1 MKRTTI
7 LLASAL
13 LVGTC
18 AVQVLAKSAAKPAS
32 AKSDAETAA
41 EAWLKL
47 TDASSYGQTWQ
58 TASPLFQSAV
68 TQEQWAQAAASV
80 RGPLGKVKSRTLKK
94 ITYAHRL
101 PGAPDGTYAVIQYHT
116 VFEHKSSAVETITPM
131 KEKNGQWRVSGYFIK

>member
-1 MKRTTI
+1 MKRTI
-7 LLASAL
+7 VLLASAL

-18 AVQVLAKSAAKPAS
+18 VVQVLAKSASKPSA
-32 AKSDAETAA
+32 AKSDAQIAA

-47 TDASSYGQTWQ
+47 TDAGDYGQTWQ
-58 TASPLFQSAV
+58 TASTLFQSAV
-68 TQEQWAQAAASV
+68 TQEQWAQAAGSV

-94 ITYAHRL
+94 ITYTHTL
-101 PGAPDGTYAVIQYHT
+101 PGAPDGNYAVIQYNT